1 MFYILEGLIISQRA
15 KDLYWVYWCLL
26 WDNMGGKGSELFL
39 PSVCDLLRKMV
50 LARGW
55 SEGLYSMGR
64 SGSRSNRINPLRMDL
79 KPKWMA
85 TTDTT
90 ISSQQNVLSTGVATL
105 WWRWSLNALKQCFDS
120 LKILWPSF
128 IIIQIWPLS
137 RTHGSLVNTL
147 GTATPLKQEE
157 ESHLERNKH
166 LQNPNCFKISLFL
179 LNIFILH
186 KYWG

>member
-1 MFYILEGLIISQRA
+1 MIISQRA

-105 WWRWSLNALKQCFDS
+105 WWRWDLTVSNKVKQCFDS
-120 LKILWPSF
+120 LKSLFKWQKHDPYSNKVIL
-128 IIIQIWPLS
+128 IWNDPY
-137 RTHGSLVNTL
+137 
-147 GTATPLKQEE
+147 
-157 ESHLERNKH
+157 
-166 LQNPNCFKISLFL
+166 CFKISLFL
-179 LNIFILH
+179 LIILILYE
-186 KYWG
+186 YWGEKGQDLLKSWYYRLFGLWNG